1 MAPHVGITGSEIP
14 DRWTQATGLSGLKRP
29 AFAITCGKMIAL
41 LKRANER
48 KKELIAEGRTC
59 MDEEELRKIF
69 EEYEHIINEELQT
82 FWEKNPNLK
91 KKYVPE
97 YIKTLKRMKEYEKE
111 HLRFLTDFKVPFTN
125 NPAENSIRFLKSKK
139 KISGQFINL
148 ES

>member
-1 MAPHVGITGSEIP
+1 MRKAAHAWMKRSWGI
-14 DRWTQATGLSGLKRP
+14 
-29 AFAITCGKMIAL
+29 
-41 LKRANER
+41 
-48 KKELIAEGRTC
+48 
-59 MDEEELRKIF
+59 IF
-69 EEYEHIINEELQT
+69 EEYEHIIDEELDT

-97 YIKTLKRMKEYEKE
+97 YIKTLKRMKEYENE

-148 ES
+148 ESGNNYLSLQTIIRTATMKKQNALQEIEKIMAA